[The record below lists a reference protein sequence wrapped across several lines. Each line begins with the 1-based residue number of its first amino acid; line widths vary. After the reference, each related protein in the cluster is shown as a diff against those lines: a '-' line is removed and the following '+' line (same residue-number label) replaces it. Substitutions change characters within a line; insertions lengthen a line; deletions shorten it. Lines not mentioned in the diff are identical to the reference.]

1 MQVRGRWLLMS
12 LLALLL
18 VTGVV
23 LTRGG
28 RTEPSRESAASVLAP
43 QASGRTDRR
52 PPSLDGDGA
61 PARQPPT
68 SYQLAATVVSVA
80 PAGASVPE
88 SGASAQAWDA
98 ALQAAREPWRK
109 QAQQVASACGRGD
122 ERQEVELLARLV
134 PVPRPATQAAATQA
148 EQVMMLDWISAAPE
162 TLELLAERHD
172 VQELLRCLQQVR
184 SVALR
189 MPVGSAPDSM
199 PPPVQEVLRVA
210 L

>member
-1 MQVRGRWLLMS
+1 MQVRGRWLLLG
-12 LLALLL
+12 LLFVLLM
-18 VTGVV
+18 TGVA

-28 RTEPSRESAASVLAP
+28 RTDPPRESTASVLAP
-43 QASGRTDRR
+43 PKPGGPDRR
-52 PPSLDGDGA
+52 PPILTGDGT
-61 PARQPPT
+61 PAQQSPSP
-68 SYQLAATVVSVA
+68 YQLAATVVSVA
-80 PAGASVPE
+80 PAGAVVPKA
-88 SGASAQAWDA
+88 GPSAPVWDA

-134 PVPRPATQAAATQA
+134 PVPRPATQA

-189 MPVGSAPDSM
+189 MPAP
-199 PPPVQEVLRVA
+199 PGPNATPTPVPVQEVLRVA